1 MNISRNFDGT
11 VFQTRSKSCPQ
22 SKSSDNLRFNNIPL
36 VKCGKST
43 GFPSTNKYANI
54 SNPIVYQSNRDDIQV
69 KHNLELGPTRINH
82 TVENLWN
89 NQTRRKIL

>member
-1 MNISRNFDGT
+1 MNISRNFDNT
-11 VFQTRSKSCPQ
+11 VIQVHSKSCPQ
-22 SKSSDNLRFNNIPL
+22 SNSVEDLRFNDIP
-36 VKCGKST
+36 VVTCGKST
-43 GFPSTNKYANI
+43 GFPRTDKLANI

-69 KHNLELGPTRINH
+69 RHNLELGPTRINH